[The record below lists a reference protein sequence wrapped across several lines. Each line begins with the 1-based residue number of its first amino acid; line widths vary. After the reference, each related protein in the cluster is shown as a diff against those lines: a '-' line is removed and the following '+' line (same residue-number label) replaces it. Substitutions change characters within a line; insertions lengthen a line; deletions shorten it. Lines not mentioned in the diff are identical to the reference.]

1 MTYSAIA
8 KKAMKLRTDRPFQ
21 QFGQANDYAT
31 QGGAVGCTDSCLQ
44 YFALLWTGKWY
55 THDRIRQITG
65 APRTRGLR
73 PDEVQAFCNYA
84 KLPYQVRY
92 GLTANTLLQLS
103 AKGPV
108 GFGHSYSYW
117 PEWRGYR
124 YAGRTADGY
133 PNGYAG
139 PLNAAGR
146 TQLAGFVPPNDA
158 HFGIVLGYDGSL
170 STYTRRVAAFE
181 PNHDSPS
188 RPENPPYDQMTSAQ
202 FRKVYESYR
211 RVLGRSLYALVPTR
225 SLPL

>member
-1 MTYSAIA
+1 LTYPARA
-8 KKAMKLRTDRPFQ
+8 RKAMKLRTDRPFQ
-21 QFGQANDYAT
+21 QFGQAYDYAT
-31 QGGAVGCTDSCLQ
+31 QGGATGCTDTCLQ
-44 YFALLWTGKWY
+44 YLALLWTGRLY
-55 THDRIRQITG
+55 THDRIRSLTG

-73 PDEVQAFCNYA
+73 PSEVQSFCTRVG
-84 KLPYQVRY
+84 LPYQVRFGMSAY
-92 GLTANTLLQLS
+92 SVLQAS
-103 AKGPV
+103 ERGPV
-108 GFGHSYSYW
+108 GIAHSYSYW

-124 YAGRTADGY
+124 YAGRTADGH

-139 PLNAAGR
+139 PLGAAGR
-146 TQLAGFVPPNDA
+146 TQLAGFSPPNDA
-158 HFGIVLGYDGSL
+158 HFGVLLGWDSSL

-202 FRKVYESYR
+202 FRRVYESYR